1 MKIRVLQ
8 GFAGYEPGQVFEDWP
23 DGMCE
28 IFIAR
33 GVIERVESPRGDSTS
48 LEHEV
53 NRVAVESAD
62 ESAEATQEVERAQ
75 MPGRR
80 KRK

>member
-8 GFAGYEPGQVFEDWP
+8 GFAGYEPGQVFDDWP

-28 IFIAR
+28 IFIAK
-33 GVIERVESPRGDSTS
+33 GIIERVEPRTVELNTAEDSS
-48 LEHEV
+48 
-53 NRVAVESAD
+53 
-62 ESAEATQEVERAQ
+62 EVERAE
-75 MPGRR
+75 MPPRR

>member
-1 MKIRVLQ
+1 MRIRVIQ

-28 IFIAR
+28 ILVAR
-33 GVIERVESPRGDSTS
+33 GVIERLQPEKPK
-48 LEHEV
+48 
-53 NRVAVESAD
+53 AAD
-62 ESAEATQEVERAQ
+62 IDTAEDASDVERAE
-75 MPGRR
+75 MPPRR